1 MQNQLNDLIYEIAKI
16 AISGNTQSLLDYL
29 AEMVFTGVVAKLL
42 GGIVNAVLKLAAN
55 GKWERLDKLVDDL
68 YAVQGE
74 LGDFLT
80 WERKHSGATLG
91 LDMFAFED
99 ERGGDVSLVLAM
111 YWGGKVQR
119 GYALDNSLY
128 YELVKQIHECRTSA
142 ASDTCREGPH
152 SDQPSPEEPR

>member
-1 MQNQLNDLIYEIAKI
+1 MGFATNLVIQSPHQRCPNYAPSHRH
-16 AISGNTQSLLDYL
+16 SGAYL
-29 AEMVFTGVVAKLL
+29 GAVVEHRGAVAVVAGGAL
-42 GGIVNAVLKLAAN
+42 GVF
-55 GKWERLDKLVDDL
+55 
-68 YAVQGE
+68 QGVGE
-74 LGDFLT
+74 IFDAKA
-80 WERKHSGATLG
+80 RKHSGATLG

-99 ERGGDVSLVLAM
+99 ERGGDVLLVLAM

-119 GYALDNSLY
+119 GYALDSSLY